1 LSFENCDCHIN
12 GGTEYW
18 CYDDYR
24 ECRGKVVAPSPETKV
39 PKPYI
44 SPEQRS
50 DGTVLTLVN
59 PEGVDTIASTKKSKN
74 GNMTTLVAVGLLA
87 GVAVVAYRRLRS
99 KYMPSSSGGT
109 GSAVEEYELGAYEN
123 SLTDDF

>member
-1 LSFENCDCHIN
+1 
-12 GGTEYW
+12 
-18 CYDDYR
+18 
-24 ECRGKVVAPSPETKV
+24 
-39 PKPYI
+39 
-44 SPEQRS
+44 
-50 DGTVLTLVN
+50 
-59 PEGVDTIASTKKSKN
+59 
-74 GNMTTLVAVGLLA
+74 MTTLVAVGLLA